1 MSGKGSARR
10 MSSDASKYAA
20 GWDRVFG
27 RKRAKRDPG
36 PGKGTSSQTKA
47 NTPKYDIVN
56 I

>member
-10 MSSDASKYAA
+10 MTSSATKYAA

-27 RKRAKRDPG
+27 RKRAKRDPS
-36 PGKGTSSQTKA
+36 PGKGTPSGCKA
-47 NTPKYDIVN
+47 NTQRYDIVN